1 MSLNKIQLPAIVAS
15 GLYKNTLVTMDD
27 GDKKK
32 EPLIDQPYKFLGRNK
47 KNISLVTYSDDAVFL
62 SEMHLA
68 FIIKL
73 LDACK
78 INVEDVAIVN
88 KAREEINIT
97 ALKKQLIP
105 KKLILFG
112 VEPTSLRLPIHFP
125 LFKQQEFDGCIYLY
139 VPPLEDLTIETNES
153 KLLKS
158 KLWVCLQNLFEL

>member
-1 MSLNKIQLPAIVAS
+1 MSLNKIELPAIVAS

-32 EPLIDQPYKFLGRNK
+32 PLIDQRYKFLGRNK

-78 INVEDVAIVN
+78 INLEDVAILN
-88 KAREEINIT
+88 QAREEINIT

-139 VPPLEDLTIETNES
+139 VPPLEDLTIETSES